1 MKYSFNILIIFFIFF
16 ANNSYGKIS
25 NNILLKVGNKI
36 ITNYEVK
43 NKILVN
49 LILSNQD
56 INQNNINKVKKESV
70 DSLIQKKIKEIE
82 LDKYNYNVDNTRV
95 ENYLKSIS
103 AGDVSN
109 LKKKFQDNKISFDLF
124 LEEIKIQF
132 KWQQLILDKYSKKI
146 EINQENLD
154 KEIEKI
160 LKNKKNILE
169 FKLSEI
175 EIPVNNDSKDK
186 EKINNL
192 MNLINKIGFEEVALK
207 FSISST
213 AENKGD
219 LGWINSTSLSKN
231 IYEIINNLKIGQIS
245 SPIIRQGSVTILK
258 LINVRNSNINN
269 LNQENLRQNLI
280 KNKKNELFNLYSQ
293 SLLSKLK
300 NSTLIEYIN
309 E

>member
-1 MKYSFNILIIFFIFF
+1 MKTSFKILIIFYLFF
-16 ANNSYGKIS
+16 AGNLYGKIS

-43 NKILVN
+43 NKILIN
-49 LILSNQD
+49 LILSNKD
-56 INQNNINKVKKESV
+56 VNQKNINKVKKESV

-82 LDKYNYNVDNTRV
+82 LDKHNFNVDNIRV

-103 AGDVSN
+103 GGDVSN
-109 LKKKFQDNKISFDLF
+109 LKKKFKDNKINFDLF
-124 LEEIKIQF
+124 LEEIIIQF
-132 KWQQLILDKYSKKI
+132 EWQQLILNKYSKKI
-146 EINQENLD
+146 KINQENLD
-154 KEIEKI
+154 REIDEI
-160 LKNKKNILE
+160 LKEKKNILE

-175 EIPVNNDSKDK
+175 EIPINNDSNDKD
-186 EKINNL
+186 KINNL
-192 MNLINKIGFEEVALK
+192 MNLINEMGFENVALK
-207 FSISST
+207 FSVSST
-213 AENKGD
+213 AESKGD
-219 LGWINSTSLSKN
+219 LGWINSASLSKN
-231 IYEIINNLKIGQIS
+231 IYEIVNKLKVGQIS

-258 LINVRNSNINN
+258 LNDIRNSNINN

-280 KNKKNELFNLYSQ
+280 KNKKNELFNIYSQ

>member
-1 MKYSFNILIIFFIFF
+1 MKSSFKILIIFYLFF
-16 ANNSYGKIS
+16 VDNSYSKIS

-43 NKILVN
+43 NKILIS
-49 LILSNQD
+49 LILSNKE
-56 INQNNINKVKKESV
+56 INQNNINKIKKDSV
-70 DSLIQKKIKEIE
+70 DSLIQKKIKELE
-82 LDKYNYNVDNTRV
+82 LDKYNFDVDNVRV
-95 ENYLKSIS
+95 DNYLKSIS
-103 AGDVSN
+103 AGDVSG
-109 LKKKFQDNKISFDLF
+109 LKKKFKDNNINFELF
-124 LEEIKIQF
+124 LEEIIIQF
-132 KWQQLILDKYSKKI
+132 KWQQLILNKYSKKI
-146 EINQENLD
+146 KINQENLD
-154 KEIEKI
+154 KEIKKI
-160 LKNKKNILE
+160 LKEKQNIQE

-175 EIPVNNDSKDK
+175 EIPINNNSKDND
-186 EKINNL
+186 KINNL
-192 MNLINKIGFEEVALK
+192 INLINEIGFENVALK

-219 LGWINSTSLSKN
+219 LGWINSTSLSNN
-231 IYEIINNLKIGQIS
+231 IYETISKLKVGQIS

-258 LINVRNSNINN
+258 LNDIRNSNINN